1 MKWKKSD
8 QSIYSQLFCFA
19 MFVVDLIVGVDHLC
33 ERNTNAF
40 FKIGMSFVWLFA
52 GLKGRN
58 IWVDW
63 LGWIIF
69 LEIRLFRPVVF
80 HKVKL
85 RAYNEQAKR
94 YFGACFLRV
103 PYG

>member
-19 MFVVDLIVGVDHLC
+19 MFVVDLIVGVAHLC

-63 LGWIIF
+63 LGWIIWAFF
-69 LEIRLFRPVVF
+69 LLLQISLMLDRDFWKSV
-80 HKVKL
+80 
-85 RAYNEQAKR
+85 
-94 YFGACFLRV
+94 YFVR
-103 PYG
+103 